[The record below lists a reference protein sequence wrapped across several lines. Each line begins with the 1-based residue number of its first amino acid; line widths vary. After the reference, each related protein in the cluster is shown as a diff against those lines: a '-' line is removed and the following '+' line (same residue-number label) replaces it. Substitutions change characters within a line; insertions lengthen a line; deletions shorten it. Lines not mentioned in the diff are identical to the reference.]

1 MNNLQIREN
10 EARQL
15 IASQMSVLRTLTGK
29 DEVKSSTFASA
40 ILAQVTNK
48 SLVGCKI
55 DDIIKNGIEIV
66 RLGLN
71 PNPKFGHAYIVPF
84 KLKDKKTGEVI
95 ATIPQLQIGYKGL
108 IALAKRCG
116 WRFRAECV
124 YTCDEFKLIKF
135 GGISD
140 EVEHIPNF
148 EARDDDDAKWIHKNL
163 IGVIVYVVDSENFIY
178 NRFVPFSKLE
188 KLRLKSENQSNPN
201 ELKYIWAEWS
211 EEMYNAKAIKYIATR
226 LPIAEQIQNAINSE
240 NAVYSENAKLTQNN
254 GFKTQNEAEVIE
266 IIDLNQIALNEPLK
280 EQEIAETKINYFA
293 EVKNKLEKARINDI
307 IKNYVLNAIEK
318 NPNLAQEFYNSDEKL
333 GDFIND
339 FVAKENKERKE
350 ISQKAKAIMA
360 EANNI
365 TDETK
370 QKAFKVGYTG
380 DKLKLFQFLIGEKGL
395 TDDEAIG
402 LIQQFAPT
410 GTLAKALLENSER
423 LENAISE
430 YFKG

>member
-1 MNNLQIREN
+1 MNNLQVREN
-10 EARQL
+10 EARQI

-48 SLVGCKI
+48 SLADCKI

-84 KLKDKKTGEVI
+84 KLKNKKTGEVI

-108 IALAKRCG
+108 IALAKRSG

-124 YTCDEFKLIKF
+124 FKCDEFKLKF
-135 GGISD
+135 GGVSD

-148 EARDDDDAKWIHKNL
+148 EARQDDNAKWIHENL
-163 IGVIVYVVDSENFIY
+163 IGVVVYVADSENFNY
-178 NRFVPFSKLE
+178 NRFVHFSKLE

-201 ELKYIWAEWS
+201 ELNYIWKDWS
-211 EEMYNAKAIKYIATR
+211 EEMYNAKALKYVATR
-226 LPIAEQIQNAINSE
+226 LPITEQIQNAINSE
-240 NAVYSENAKLTQNN
+240 NAVYSENANLTQNN
-254 GFKTQNEAEVIE
+254 GLKTQNEAEVIE
-266 IIDLNQIALNEPLK
+266 TIDLNQIALNEPLK
-280 EQEIAETKINYFA
+280 SQEIEAEIISDDDPVDYFD
-293 EVKNKLEKARINDI
+293 EVSAKLEKASLNDS
-307 IKNYVLNAIEK
+307 IKNYVLNSIRNNRKLAIE
-318 NPNLAQEFYNSDEKL
+318 FYSSDEKL
-333 GDFIND
+333 SKFIDD
-339 FVAKENKERKE
+339 FVEKENAERKAMQDQ
-350 ISQKAKAIMA
+350 QK
-360 EANNI
+360 
-365 TDETK
+365 
-370 QKAFKVGYTG
+370 KAFKVGYTG
-380 DKLKLFQFLIGEKGL
+380 DKLKLFQLLISEKGL

-410 GTLAKALLENSER
+410 GTLAKALLENGER

-430 YFKG
+430 YFNLETKL

>member
-1 MNNLQIREN
+1 MNNLQAREN

-48 SLVGCKI
+48 SLADCKI

-84 KLKDKKTGEVI
+84 KIKDKKTGEVI
-95 ATIPQLQIGYKGL
+95 ATIPQLQIGYKGF
-108 IALAKRCG
+108 IGLAYRNG
-116 WRFRAECV
+116 WVFRAVCV
-124 YTCDEFKLIKF
+124 YTCDKFKIEFA
-135 GGISD
+135 GIND
-140 EVEHIPNF
+140 KITYEPNF
-148 EARDDDDAKWIHKNL
+148 EARQDDNYKWIHSNL
-163 IGVIVYVVDSENFIY
+163 IGVIVYAMDSNKTEFSE
-178 NRFVPFSKLE
+178 FVPFSKLE
-188 KLRLKSENQSNPN
+188 KLRLKSENQNNPN

-211 EEMYNAKAIKYIATR
+211 EEMYKAKALKYVATR
-226 LPIAEQIQNAINSE
+226 LPITEQIQNAINSE
-240 NAVYSENAKLTQNN
+240 NAVYSENANLTQNN
-254 GFKTQNEAEVIE
+254 RFKTQNEAEVIE
-266 IIDLNQIALNEPLK
+266 TIDLNQIALNEPLK
-280 EQEIAETKINYFA
+280 MQEIAE
-293 EVKNKLEKARINDI
+293 V
-307 IKNYVLNAIEK
+307 
-318 NPNLAQEFYNSDEKL
+318 
-333 GDFIND
+333 
-339 FVAKENKERKE
+339 ENV
-350 ISQKAKAIMA
+350 
-360 EANNI
+360 

-380 DKLKLFQFLIGEKGL
+380 DKLKLFQFLTSEKGI
-395 TDDEAIG
+395 TSDEAIG

-410 GTLAKALLENSER
+410 GTLAKALLENGER

>member
-10 EARQL
+10 EAKELLR
-15 IASQMSVLRTLTGK
+15 SQMSVIQTLTAK

-48 SLVGCKI
+48 SLADCKI

-84 KLKDKKTGEVI
+84 KLKNKKTGEVI

-108 IALAKRCG
+108 IALAKRSG

-124 YTCDEFKLIKF
+124 FKCDEFKLKF
-135 GGISD
+135 GGVSD

-148 EARDDDDAKWIHKNL
+148 EARQDDNAKWIHENL
-163 IGVIVYVVDSENFIY
+163 IGVVVYVADSENFNY

-201 ELKYIWAEWS
+201 ELNYIWAEWS

-226 LPIAEQIQNAINSE
+226 LPITEQIQNAINSE
-240 NAVYSENAKLTQNN
+240 NAVYSENANLTQNN
-254 GFKTQNEAEVIE
+254 GFKTQNEAEAIE
-266 IIDLNQIALNEPLK
+266 TIDLNQIALNEPLK
-280 EQEIAETKINYFA
+280 EQKKADAKI
-293 EVKNKLEKARINDI
+293 
-307 IKNYVLNAIEK
+307 
-318 NPNLAQEFYNSDEKL
+318 
-333 GDFIND
+333 
-339 FVAKENKERKE
+339 
-350 ISQKAKAIMA
+350 
-360 EANNI
+360 I

-395 TDDEAIG
+395 IDDEAIG

-410 GTLAKALLENSER
+410 GTLAKPLLENSER
-423 LENAISE
+423 LENAINE